1 MAKELTDILKAAA
14 VVRDETV
21 ADKNTASLLG
31 SVLADLANFVGEAL
45 FAAGLSVKS
54 NSTGVSLLIKYH
66 NAEGQTYINELP
78 LPLLNKE
85 QAVVATPCYKI
96 C

>member
-14 VVRDETV
+14 EVWDET
-21 ADKNTASLLG
+21 AMQKNTATRVG
-31 SVLADLANFVGEAL
+31 GVLTDLAQFVGEAV
-45 FAAGLSVKS
+45 FSAGMTAKTSAA
-54 NSTGVSLLIKYH
+54 GVSLLIKYH

>member
-1 MAKELTDILKAAA
+1 MAKEFTDILKAAA
-14 VVRDETV
+14 VVRDENV
-21 ADKNTASLLG
+21 ADEYRNPRGWRTDWSRPIRGRAVFSAGMTAKTS
-31 SVLADLANFVGEAL
+31 A
-45 FAAGLSVKS
+45 
-54 NSTGVSLLIKYH
+54 TGVSLLIKYH

-85 QAVVATPCYKI
+85 QAGVATPCYKI